1 MRLVT
6 LTRARLARPE
16 IPFPAMVVAR
26 PIPGNPALQV
36 GDPYPNPGADKRAR
50 LRAALYFDERRIAP
64 AGSRP
69 DETAAPAAQTA
80 KERKHHGRS

>member
-16 IPFPAMVVAR
+16 IPFPPMVVAR

-36 GDPYPNPGADKRAR
+36 GDPYPNPGVDKRAR

-64 AGSRP
+64 AQPLPQPPS
-69 DETAAPAAQTA
+69 APAAETS
-80 KERKHHGRS
+80 KEKKHHGRS

>member
-6 LTRARLARPE
+6 LTRARLVRPE
-16 IPFPAMVVAR
+16 IPFPPMVVAR

-36 GDPYPNPGADKRAR
+36 GDAYPNPGADKRAR

-64 AGSRP
+64 AQP
-69 DETAAPAAQTA
+69 LPQQPAAPAAETS
-80 KERKHHGRS
+80 KEKKHHGRS